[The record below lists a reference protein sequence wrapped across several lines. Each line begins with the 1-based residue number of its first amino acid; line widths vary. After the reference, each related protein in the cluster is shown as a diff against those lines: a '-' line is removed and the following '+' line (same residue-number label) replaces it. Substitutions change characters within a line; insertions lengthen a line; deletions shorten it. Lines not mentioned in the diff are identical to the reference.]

1 MVKNMKHLQLTENL
15 YHYLLDHSVKQHPV
29 LQKIQQENSSD
40 ELTSIMQIAP
50 EQGQFMAW
58 LVKLLAAKNILE
70 VGTST
75 GYSSL
80 AMALALPDDGKLITC
95 DINKQA
101 TAKAQQY
108 WLDAGVDNKIQLK
121 LAPALESLNSL
132 IEQNRVNHF
141 DLAFIDADKVN
152 YRAYYEACLKLIR
165 PGGVILIDNVLW
177 GGAVADKKDNSND
190 TAAIREL
197 NKMLAND
204 KRVDISML
212 PLSDGLTL
220 VRKRHAEISGNA
232 NG

>member
-1 MVKNMKHLQLTENL
+1 MKHLQLTENL

-29 LQKIQQENSSD
+29 LQKIQQQNSSD

-58 LVKLLAAKNILE
+58 LVKLMAAKNILE

-80 AMALALPDDGKLITC
+80 AMALVLPDDGKLITC

-101 TAKAQQY
+101 TDKAQQY
-108 WLDAGVDNKIQLK
+108 WQDAGVDNKIQLK
-121 LAPALESLNSL
+121 LAPALQSLNSL
-132 IEQNRVNHF
+132 IEQNKVNHF

-152 YRAYYEACLKLIR
+152 YLAYYEACLKLIR
-165 PGGVILIDNVLW
+165 PGGIILIDNVLW
-177 GGAVADKKDNSND
+177 GGAVVDKKDNSKD
-190 TAAIREL
+190 TTAIREL
-197 NKMLAND
+197 NKKLSND

-220 VRKRHAEISGNA
+220 ARKRQAKISGNG